1 MKKFSWVIFFVFFS
15 FKMDHS
21 NLFYCGPGEF
31 HMESPVRNRI
41 SMTGSFGE
49 LRNNH
54 FHAGTDIRSLT
65 GVGGDDLLAVAQGF
79 VSRIVI
85 DADNY
90 GKSLFVQHP
99 QGYTTM
105 YAHINR
111 FRSDIEARIK
121 TEQYKHKSFEL
132 DLTFQPNEI
141 IVNSGDLLAYMG
153 NTGSSRGAHLHFEL
167 RRTGTDEVLDPVAF
181 GLPVED
187 DISPSIK
194 RIKVYGFDGE
204 GITTSEKIY
213 SPSQL
218 SKTILVPGDVMAL
231 GINALDQSDH
241 SWNWVGI
248 KTIKVLVDS
257 QMIYFLSLDHWS
269 LEDTKYINA
278 HIDYKNKMASKGQF
292 HRCFKLLGNKL
303 SLYKTIENNGLYY
316 IGDSL
321 LHRVQ
326 LIVGDAKQN
335 ESKVEFNIQKVNYT
349 TPVKKNENSQ
359 KLVFDQEHILESESV
374 KFDIP
379 QGCFYE
385 NLCCTLDSCKNSL
398 PIAYSDW
405 FGIKPNND
413 PIHKPYKIAIKPSK
427 SIPERLMSKCY
438 IACKQGSRYIS
449 TGGNWEGEYLVSE
462 FKKLGTFSIQVD
474 TIPPTIIPYT
484 FRSNMPKNKFMS
496 FGLYDNII
504 SLGTAREIQYNAYID
519 GQWILMEH
527 DAKTRSIKHY
537 FEDDLSSGK
546 HELLITAIDDR
557 GNKREFNSTFYR

>member
-105 YAHINR
+105 YAHINH
-111 FRSDIEARIK
+111 FRPDIEARIK

-132 DLTFQPNEI
+132 DLRFQPNEL

-167 RRTGTDEVLDPVAF
+167 RRTGTDEVLDPVTF

-231 GINALDQSDH
+231 GINALDRSDH

-349 TPVKKNENSQ
+349 TPVKKNENFQ
-359 KLVFDQEHILESESV
+359 KLGFDQEHILESE
-374 KFDIP
+374 
-379 QGCFYE
+379 
-385 NLCCTLDSCKNSL
+385 
-398 PIAYSDW
+398 
-405 FGIKPNND
+405 
-413 PIHKPYKIAIKPSK
+413 IAIKPTK

-438 IACKQGSRYIS
+438 IACKQGSKYIS

-504 SLGTAREIQYNAYID
+504 SLGTAKEIQYNAYID

-537 FEDDLSSGK
+537 FEDELSPGK